1 MILTSFDFWSTQGW
15 LEAFWLIW
23 HEMAFYTALMPEW
36 IVPRQSK
43 WKKDNIFGILGS
55 GTQIKGKQNTV
66 STVESNK
73 HVKASKHHKH
83 GIQPNTFMLFRH
95 IKSIFQPMYVHV
107 SAWLTSLLHSTYA
120 SMHVHIHMH
129 VYGIQINQNLN
140 RNKREVTKQRET
152 QS

>member
-1 MILTSFDFWSTQGW
+1 MKWHFTLLWCPNGLCHVNPNGRKIIF
-15 LEAFWLIW
+15 LEF
-23 HEMAFYTALMPEW
+23 
-36 IVPRQSK
+36 
-43 WKKDNIFGILGS
+43 LGS